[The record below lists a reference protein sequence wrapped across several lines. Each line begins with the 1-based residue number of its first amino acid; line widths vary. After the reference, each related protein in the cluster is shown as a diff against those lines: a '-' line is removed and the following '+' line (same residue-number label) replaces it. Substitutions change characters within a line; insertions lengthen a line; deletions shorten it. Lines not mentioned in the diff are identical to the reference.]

1 MQNSIVGN
9 EVSESGVADL
19 GFGSLQTD
27 LASLGNCFDGNTF
40 TTTAPTDLEGLA
52 PCEGE
57 PTATDW
63 ATNALDLVAL
73 MGAEKPPSVD
83 YETAPTPEPP
93 DHPNMP
99 EPDNPP
105 AQPAPNVPA
114 GVDHDALALPKSP

>member
-1 MQNSIVGN
+1 MPCSEARNEPPAVTDPEQLALVLWDAMQNSIVGN

-63 ATNALDLVAL
+63 AANALDLVAL
-73 MGAEKPPSVD
+73 MGAEKPQIGRAHVW
-83 YETAPTPEPP
+83 TPVTTP
-93 DHPNMP
+93 HL
-99 EPDNPP
+99 
-105 AQPAPNVPA
+105 VCF
-114 GVDHDALALPKSP
+114 LL

>member
-27 LASLGNCFDGNTF
+27 LASLGNCFGGNTF

-63 ATNALDLVAL
+63 AANALDLIAL

-83 YETAPTPEPP
+83 YETAPTPERSEE
-93 DHPNMP
+93 HTS
-99 EPDNPP
+99 E
-105 AQPAPNVPA
+105 
-114 GVDHDALALPKSP
+114 LPSLMRISYAVFFLKTKKASISIHE

>member
-1 MQNSIVGN
+1 MKNSSVGN
-9 EVSESGVADL
+9 EGSESGGAAL

-27 LASLGNCFDGNTF
+27 RASLDNCFDGNTF

-63 ATNALDLVAL
+63 AANALDLVAL

-83 YETAPTPEPP
+83 YETAPTPAPP
-93 DHPNMP
+93 DQPNMP
-99 EPDNPP
+99 DAANAP
-105 AQPAPNVPA
+105 AQPEIGRAHV
-114 GVDHDALALPKSP
+114 

>member
-63 ATNALDLVAL
+63 AANALDLVAL

-83 YETAPTPEPP
+83 YETAPPP
-93 DHPNMP
+93 Q
-99 EPDNPP
+99 PP
-105 AQPAPNVPA
+105 APPNLPASSS
-114 GVDHDALALPKSP
+114 GKRRGGKKG